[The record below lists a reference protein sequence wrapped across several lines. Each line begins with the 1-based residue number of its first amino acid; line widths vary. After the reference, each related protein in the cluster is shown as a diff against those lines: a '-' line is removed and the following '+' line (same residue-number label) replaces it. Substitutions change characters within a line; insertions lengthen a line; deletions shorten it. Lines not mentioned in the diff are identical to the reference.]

1 MILAIIDHTN
11 HQLFIDVAPD
21 EFIDSQEEYIKK
33 QYGFTDDDS
42 WSWEYLG
49 ENIEV
54 FGKGSKKIVENII
67 HYN

>member
-21 EFIDSQEEYIKK
+21 EFINSQEEYIKQ
-33 QYGFTDDDS
+33 QYGFADDDS

-49 ENIEV
+49 EKIEV
-54 FGKGSKKIVENII
+54 FGKGSKKVVENII